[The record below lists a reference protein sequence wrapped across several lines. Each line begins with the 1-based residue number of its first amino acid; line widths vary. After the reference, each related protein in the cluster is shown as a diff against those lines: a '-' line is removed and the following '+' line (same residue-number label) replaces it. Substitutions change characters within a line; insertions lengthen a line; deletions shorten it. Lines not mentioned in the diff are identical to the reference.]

1 MFMQVVSRTSSGTG
15 RAGSTNLSAIT
26 EFMASHVE
34 LEVSFALALVG
45 FIMVAIAENAR
56 IPVDNPATHLELTM
70 VHEAMVLE
78 YSGRHLALIEWAA
91 SLKLLLYISL
101 LVTIFTPSGIA
112 AFGSG
117 ISAASVALAAY
128 LGKVG
133 QGALLLAVFEVSIA
147 MMRVFRVP
155 EFLGAAL
162 MLGLLA
168 TLLRMVV
175 RSL

>member
-1 MFMQVVSRTSSGTG
+1 
-15 RAGSTNLSAIT
+15 
-26 EFMASHVE
+26 
-34 LEVSFALALVG
+34 
-45 FIMVAIAENAR
+45 
-56 IPVDNPATHLELTM
+56 
-70 VHEAMVLE
+70 MVLE

-101 LVTIFTPSGIA
+101 LATIFVPWGIT

-117 ISAASVALAAY
+117 IAVASIALVAY
-128 LGKVG
+128 LGKISLG
-133 QGALLLAVFEVSIA
+133 GALLAVFEVSIA
-147 MMRVFRVP
+147 KMRVFRVP